1 MVPRA
6 HLSSPGHRSRRAWA
20 SLAVLAAL
28 GLSACSAQG
37 AGAFSDLDRE
47 ASAADALPASV
58 GVHDAVDASSVRF
71 VGEYE
76 ATRLWLMETDR
87 GLCLVMY
94 RDGGEWLS
102 SCTEPAG
109 ELGAS
114 GSGGDFVVIRDGGYP
129 PPGAIR
135 VSANVYAK
143 S

>member
-1 MVPRA
+1 MVPHAR
-6 HLSSPGHRSRRAWA
+6 PTPPSRRARPA
-20 SLAVLAAL
+20 LAAFAVLALL
-28 GLSACSAQG
+28 GLAACSAQG
-37 AGAFSDLDRE
+37 ASGFSDLDRE
-47 ASAADALPASV
+47 PSTADAIPASV
-58 GVHDAVDASSVRF
+58 SVEGTGAPTTARF

-76 ATRLWLMETDR
+76 GTRLWLMETDR

-94 RDGGEWLS
+94 PDGGDWLS

-114 GSGGDFVVIRDGGYP
+114 GPGGDFVVIRDGGYP